1 MDVNP
6 RFGELKG
13 LARGSKP
20 GLAALAHIRKVEIR
34 TWIRINIYIYMLQFA
49 RFITLKNLHSGIY

>member
-1 MDVNP
+1 MNVNP

-20 GLAALAHIRKVEIR
+20 GLAALAHIRKFEIR
-34 TWIRINIYIYMLQFA
+34 TWTRINIYINMLQSA
-49 RFITLKNLHSGIY
+49 RFITLKN